1 METIGPVV
9 EKRIRMSTDR
19 AMQLSNL
26 AETYDTNEDRLVEKA
41 LDIFFS
47 LAEVFHDSDE
57 SIQTPSEEDAP
68 VINSQFTEERFKQ
81 RLVELGLIKEIK
93 NPPASYFTKRPK
105 PIEVKGKPLSEVI
118 IEERR

>member
-1 METIGPVV
+1 METIAPII
-9 EKRIRMSTDR
+9 EKRIRMSTDH
-19 AMQLSNL
+19 AIQLSNL
-26 AETYDTNEDRLVEKA
+26 AETYDTDEDKLVEKA

-57 SIQTPSEEDAP
+57 NIQTLSKEDAP
-68 VINSQFTEERFKQ
+68 AISTQFTEERYKQ

-93 NPPASYFTKRPK
+93 NPPATYFTRRPK
-105 PIEVKGKPLSEVI
+105 PIEVKGKPLSQMV